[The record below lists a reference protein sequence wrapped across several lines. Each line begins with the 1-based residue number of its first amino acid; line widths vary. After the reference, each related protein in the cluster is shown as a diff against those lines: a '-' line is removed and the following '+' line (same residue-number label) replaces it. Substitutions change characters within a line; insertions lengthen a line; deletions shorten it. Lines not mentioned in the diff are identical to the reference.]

1 MSVSSSDS
9 LRSPIHGGAGDSA
22 QRAPGFGTHPV
33 DLNGVQLLLAEDNEI
48 NCEIA
53 CELLSSLGARID
65 VAQNGEEAVAQLLS
79 SPGEYYQAVLMDVQM
94 PEMDGFEATRILRA
108 HPIFQH
114 LPIIAM
120 TAHAS
125 AEERARCLSAGMNDH
140 IAKPIDP
147 TLLFDTVSRWVGRT
161 VASTIAHDAAAP
173 LPEIEGLDTAEGLS
187 RTMGDALL
195 YRDLLQRFLLE
206 HAETAERIHKA
217 CATDRE
223 TAYRTVHTL
232 KSVAGL
238 IGATMLERHA
248 AALEHAIETGEPV
261 QALTVHA
268 DAFSRAL
275 TQLTTALRAFFAAER
290 GQTALS

>member
-1 MSVSSSDS
+1 M
-9 LRSPIHGGAGDSA
+9 AGDSA
-22 QRAPGFGTHPV
+22 RHAQGFAARPI

-48 NCEIA
+48 NSEIA

-79 SPGEYYQAVLMDVQM
+79 SPDTYYQAVLMDVQM

-108 HPIFQH
+108 HPTFQH

-147 TLLFDTVSRWVGRT
+147 ALLFDTVSRWVGRT
-161 VASTIAHDAAAP
+161 VAATTAHHAGAP
-173 LPEIEGLDTAEGLS
+173 LPDVEGLDTAEGLS

-195 YRDLLQRFLLE
+195 YRDLLQRFVHE
-206 HAETAERIHKA
+206 HGDTAAHIRQVCIS
-217 CATDRE
+217 DRE

-238 IGATMLERHA
+238 IGAMPLEGLA
-248 AALEHAIETGEPV
+248 AALEHAIETGEGTQV
-261 QALTVHA
+261 LTTHA
-268 DAFSRAL
+268 DALAHVLGRLCAAL
-275 TQLTTALRAFFAAER
+275 CTFFTSDR
-290 GQTALS
+290 GQSAAS